1 MLGVVEPACSSPHG
15 PMCALCVCVCVFPG
29 GSVSLNANL
38 FSDVTGLNLGYFC
51 LLKSSGT
58 ADPELSFGDPLSRLP
73 VMHVAFLGHLGL
85 ML

>member
-1 MLGVVEPACSSPHG
+1 M
-15 PMCALCVCVCVFPG
+15 
-29 GSVSLNANL
+29 NANL